1 MTISNFLS
9 KNLFHPLWDLKDH
22 SIRLKT
28 LRELEKTQWMNSAEL
43 KRIQFKRAQEI
54 IRYAYENC
62 EYYKTS
68 LDARGIRPEDIREE
82 AGILKIPILTK
93 KDIRENTDR
102 LISRKYRKEGL
113 VSAKTGGSTG
123 KSLTLFFDKRCQEM
137 RNAAAIRS
145 DRWAGWEM
153 GMKKAAL
160 WGNPPVTDTLKKRI
174 RNGLIDRVIY
184 LDTMNL
190 NKKSM
195 MEFISIYRR
204 YRPGTIFGHS
214 HSIYVFAKFLQENM
228 ITELSPEG
236 IVSTS
241 MMLMSNERKLIEDVF
256 HCKVTNRYGCEEVGL
271 IACECEEHKGMHL
284 NIDHLYVEFIK
295 EDGTPAKPGEEG
307 SIVVTDLI
315 NHGMPLIRYRI
326 EDVGI
331 PTNKKCSCGRGLP
344 VMSSVAGRVADFLV
358 KKDGSLVAGVSL
370 VERTLTAIKGI
381 EQMQIVQDSLD
392 EIKINIV
399 KSAEYSTSTENELIG
414 ELTSV
419 FGPAIRIELR
429 FTDNIP
435 QERSGKYR
443 FSICNII
450 RPT

>member
-9 KNLFHPLWDLKDH
+9 KYIFYPLWDYKDNSIMLEMLKG
-22 SIRLKT
+22 
-28 LRELEKTQWMNSAEL
+28 LEKTQWLEAEALRNIQL
-43 KRIQFKRAQEI
+43 KKAQDM

-62 EYYKTS
+62 EYYKAS
-68 LDARGIRPEDIREE
+68 FDLCGIRPEDIKDESD
-82 AGILKIPILTK
+82 ILKIPILTK
-93 KDIRENTDR
+93 KNIRENTDK
-102 LISRKYRKEGL
+102 LISRKFREDEL
-113 VSAKTGGSTG
+113 ISAKTGGSTG
-123 KSLTLFFDKRCQEM
+123 KSLMLFFDKCCEEM

-145 DRWAGWEM
+145 DRWAGWEI
-153 GMKKAAL
+153 GVKKAAL
-160 WGNPPVTDTLKKRI
+160 WGNPPVADTLKKRI

-204 YRPGTIFGHS
+204 YRPGIIFGHS

-228 ITELSPEG
+228 ITDLSPEG

-241 MMLMSNERKLIEDVF
+241 MMLMSNERKLIEHVF

-271 IACECEEHKGMHL
+271 IGCECERHEGMHI
-284 NIDHLYVEFIK
+284 NIDHLYVEFVR
-295 EDGTPAKPGEEG
+295 EDGSAAGPGKEG
-307 SIVVTDLI
+307 AIVITDLI

-331 PTNKKCSCGRGLP
+331 PTDKKCSCGRGLP
-344 VMSSVAGRVADFLV
+344 VMASVSGRVADFLV

-381 EQMQIVQDSLD
+381 EQMQIVQESID
-392 EIKINIV
+392 KIILNIV
-399 KSAEYSTSTENELIG
+399 KGKDYTLKSEQKVLYELK
-414 ELTSV
+414 TV
-419 FGPAIRIELR
+419 FGE
-429 FTDNIP
+429 NIQLIVNYIDKIL
-435 QERSGKYR
+435 QESSGKYR
-443 FSICNII
+443 FSICKI
-450 RPT
+450 PYS